1 MIRCFLLIF
10 LFPSVLPGQN
20 VEDRTVNFPKQTLY
34 VDSLPSKENVWV
46 FIMAGQSQ
54 MAGRGIVEP
63 QDTVPHPRI
72 LSIDKGNRWI
82 YAKEPLHFYEP
93 KLTGLD
99 CGMSFARELIK
110 NVDSSTYIAVLPCAV
125 GGSSIDYWLNDSLF
139 NGVRLRSNFMEKVD
153 LAKKG
158 GILKG
163 ILWHQ
168 GESDAFP
175 DKIPVYEKKLK
186 ENFAFFREYA
196 QNDSLPILVGQLGAA
211 QAAQKYRASWELVN
225 NIIRKV
231 VEEDKNCYWVETS
244 GFTVKS
250 DGAHFDARSVRILGK
265 RYARSYLELVEQ
277 EADCGVRQG
286 YGSKVLNF

>member
-1 MIRCFLLIF
+1 MTRYFLLILLYPF
-10 LFPSVLPGQN
+10 VLPGQN
-20 VEDRTVNFPKQTLY
+20 VEDRTVNFPKQTVY
-34 VDSLPSKENVWV
+34 VDSLPSVENVWV

-72 LSIDKGNRWI
+72 LSIDSSNRWI
-82 YAKEPLHFYEP
+82 YAKEPLHFYQP

-110 NVDSSTYIAVLPCAV
+110 NVDSTINIAVLPCAV
-125 GGSSIDYWLNDSLF
+125 GGSSIEYWLNDSVF
-139 NGVRLRSNFMEKVD
+139 NGVRLKSNFMEKVD
-153 LAKKG
+153 FAKMG

-196 QNDSLPILVGQLGAA
+196 QNDSLPIFVGQLGAA
-211 QAAQKYRASWELVN
+211 QAAHKYRVN
-225 NIIRKV
+225 WGAINQIISKV
-231 VEEDKNCYWVETS
+231 VEEDKNCYWIETS

-250 DGAHFDARSVRILGK
+250 DSVHFDAPSERILGK
-265 RYARSYLELVEQ
+265 RYARSYLNLLESQSGCDVGPDVTE
-277 EADCGVRQG
+277 C
-286 YGSKVLNF
+286 K